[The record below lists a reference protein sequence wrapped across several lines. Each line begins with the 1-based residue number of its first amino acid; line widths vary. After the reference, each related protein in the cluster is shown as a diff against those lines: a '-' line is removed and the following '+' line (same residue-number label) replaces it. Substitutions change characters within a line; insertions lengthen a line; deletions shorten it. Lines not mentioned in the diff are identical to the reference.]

1 MCIRL
6 SYVRGL
12 VMNKQKQEQE
22 QVQEIINNLTL
33 EQLHTYFND
42 SNYLQECMYK
52 QYVNGRVSIGYLK
65 NLSS

>member
-1 MCIRL
+1 
-6 SYVRGL
+6 
-12 VMNKQKQEQE
+12 MNKQKQEQE